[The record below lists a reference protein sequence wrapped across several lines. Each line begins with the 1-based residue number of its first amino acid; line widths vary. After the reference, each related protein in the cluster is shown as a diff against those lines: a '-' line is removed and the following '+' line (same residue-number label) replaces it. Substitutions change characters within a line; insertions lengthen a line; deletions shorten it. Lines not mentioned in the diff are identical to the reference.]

1 MKSASMKALTRVQ
14 TPINAIID
22 NKEAPQLRS
31 ERDIEKLLEMDD
43 DSFQRVL
50 VKRLT
55 LRKED
60 EDDGDEDGSIDCS
73 LGA

>member
-1 MKSASMKALTRVQ
+1 MKSTSMKALRRVQ
-14 TPINAIID
+14 TPINAI
-22 NKEAPQLRS
+22 KGAPQSRS

-43 DSFQRVL
+43 DSFQRAL

-60 EDDGDEDGSIDCS
+60 EEDEDLDADLDIF
-73 LGA
+73 